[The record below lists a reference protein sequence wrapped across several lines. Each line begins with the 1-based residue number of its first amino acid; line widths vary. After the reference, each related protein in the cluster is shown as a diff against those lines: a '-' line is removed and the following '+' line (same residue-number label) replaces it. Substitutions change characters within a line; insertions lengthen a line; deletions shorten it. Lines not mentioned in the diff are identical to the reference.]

1 MIFQEIHERMD
12 TIRVFY
18 ILLKANKNDKY
29 LL

>member
-12 TIRVFY
+12 TISVLY